1 MSLLERIES
10 ILEEARLLQS
20 SGSVLVVAVSGGPD
34 SVALLH
40 LLNGL
45 ARRHPLRLHVAH
57 LNHGLRGEESDEDA
71 RYVQGIC
78 DRWGVL
84 ATIERTDVAAM
95 RARYRLSWEA
105 AARQA
110 RYDFLARVAS
120 TEGASAVA
128 LGHTA
133 DDQAETV
140 LLHLLRG
147 TGIRG
152 LRGMLPLSRWRS
164 SDGASEVVLVR
175 PLLEVKRQ
183 ETEAYC
189 ANHGLVPR
197 HDSSNLEERFTR
209 NRIRRSLMP
218 QLRRYNPAVTQ
229 ALTRLAST
237 VAQDVAYIDQ
247 QVQSLWPSIAAREPW
262 GMRLHR
268 QGFNKLHPSIQAHAL
283 QRAYAEVAGESRDLN
298 LAQVESMRQL
308 SEQGAGRTLSLG
320 HGLRFFTSYQEL
332 VLSRKAPHAPWPP
345 LEERVLPPSGELRTL
360 GWRVR
365 VRRFPAEDWN
375 QDRHSDDPFRAVLSG
390 DALGDKLMVRS
401 RKSGDRFQPLGMEA
415 HKKLKDFMIDVHIP
429 RSWRG
434 GVPLVLT
441 KQGIAWVV
449 GWRIA
454 HWARVTPETREVL
467 EITFAKEG

>member
-10 ILEEARLLQS
+10 VLEEARLLQF

-45 ARRHPLRLHVAH
+45 AKRHPLRLHVAH

-84 ATIERTDVAAM
+84 ATIERADVAAM

-120 TEGASAVA
+120 TVGASAVA

-164 SDGASEVVLVR
+164 RDGASEVVLVR

-332 VLSRKAPHAPWPP
+332 VLSRKAPHACPT
-345 LEERVLPPSGELRTL
+345 VTGFPSAPG
-360 GWRVR
+360 
-365 VRRFPAEDWN
+365 
-375 QDRHSDDPFRAVLSG
+375 
-390 DALGDKLMVRS
+390 
-401 RKSGDRFQPLGMEA
+401 
-415 HKKLKDFMIDVHIP
+415 
-429 RSWRG
+429 
-434 GVPLVLT
+434 
-441 KQGIAWVV
+441 
-449 GWRIA
+449 
-454 HWARVTPETREVL
+454 
-467 EITFAKEG
+467 